1 MWNLPPFSF
10 PQKQAADLRAYSP
23 ISSADQFKGAMSRP
37 RGGNVS
43 AIFVHAGAGFHS
55 PNNEKLHLETCENAA
70 KVAIQMLRNGGS
82 AVDAVEIA
90 IMLLEDSEITNAGYG
105 SNLTIDGAVE
115 CDATIV
121 NHLGRSG
128 AAGAVAQV
136 KNPVSLARVI
146 LEASTKPLTL
156 QRVPPNFL
164 VGQGAT
170 NFAYDQGLVV
180 LPHDGLISEEA
191 RERWQRWQ
199 QDLEAAESKER
210 QQFPTK
216 HDRHKAYIRRPVS
229 VNPTQL
235 LSSPSSIRPA
245 SSISSSIGDSRSRI
259 SGITS
264 PAGSGDPLFLPPRA
278 RNAGYIDGTI
288 SQAFQS
294 SSMPS
299 MMSSETSAFQSL
311 EPSAS
316 DMDVDPT
323 PGSLATNTH
332 YANLDQISD
341 TVGAIAVDAQGN
353 IAAGS
358 SSGGIGMKHRGRIG
372 PAALVGVGTAVIPVD
387 PSDPDQTCVATV
399 TSGTG
404 EHIATTMAASTC
416 ASRIYYNQRKHED
429 GSFDEVTEDEA
440 LRGMI
445 LSEFMGHPG
454 VKDSHCRGAIGIMAV
469 KRTVDGVYLCFGHNT
484 DSFALASMSSE
495 DKRPVSVMSRSNG
508 NGSIAQGGRVYR
520 FQRYRAS
527 DATA

>member
-1 MWNLPPFSF
+1 
-10 PQKQAADLRAYSP
+10 
-23 ISSADQFKGAMSRP
+23 MSRP
-37 RGGNVS
+37 RRGHVS

-55 PNNEKLHLETCENAA
+55 PHNEKLHLETCENAA
-70 KVAIQMLRNGGS
+70 KIAMQMLRNGGS

-90 IMLLEDSEITNAGYG
+90 VMLLEDSEITNAGYG

-136 KNPVSLARVI
+136 KNPISLARVV

-170 NFAYDQGLVV
+170 NFAYEQGLIV

-191 RERWQRWQ
+191 MERWQRWQ
-199 QDLEAAESKER
+199 QDLQAAESKER
-210 QQFPTK
+210 QQFPARYE
-216 HDRHKAYIRRPVS
+216 RHKAYIRRPVN
-229 VNPTQL
+229 VNPAQL

-245 SSISSSIGDSRSRI
+245 SSVSSSLGDSRSRS
-259 SGITS
+259 SGITP
-264 PAGSGDPLFLPPRA
+264 PAGTGDPLLLPPRA
-278 RNAGYIDGTI
+278 RDTGFIDGTV
-288 SQAFQS
+288 SQMAQS
-294 SSMPS
+294 SPMPRR
-299 MMSSETSAFQSL
+299 ASL
-311 EPSAS
+311 ETPAINSFDPSAS
-316 DMDVDPT
+316 SMDVDPAS
-323 PGSLATNTH
+323 PSLSIDMH
-332 YANLDQISD
+332 GANMDRISD
-341 TVGAIAVDAQGN
+341 TVGAIAVDDQGN

-372 PAALVGVGTAVIPVD
+372 PAALVGIGTAVFPVD
-387 PSDPDQTCVATV
+387 PNDPDQTCVATV

-404 EHIATTMAASTC
+404 EHIATSMAASTC
-416 ASRIYYNQRKHED
+416 ASRIYYNQRKCED

-445 LSEFMGHPG
+445 TSEFMGHPG

-469 KRTVDGVYLCFGHNT
+469 KKTIDGVYLCFGHNT

-495 DKRPVSVMSRSNG
+495 DKKPVSVMSRSNG
-508 NGSIAQGGRVYR
+508 NGSIAQGGRAYR
-520 FQRYRAS
+520 SKR
-527 DATA
+527 